1 MMRTILLIMFLSF
14 CSGAQ
19 AASDSSLANF
29 ICDPVTDAA
38 DRAQCLERASV
49 VTRHEAGR
57 TSERSPWLS
66 MVWPLGW
73 WVVYY
78 AFGLLIGS
86 YIYRDARTREWIFLG
101 IRPVWWGVL
110 VFFEPPFGLLV
121 YWAVHYSKFA
131 QSYHEATAP
140 PVPSAPNA

>member
-1 MMRTILLIMFLSF
+1 MRTVLLILCLSLCF
-14 CSGAQ
+14 GAH
-19 AASDSSLANF
+19 AADSSLASF

-38 DRAQCLERASV
+38 DRAQCIERAVV
-49 VTRHEAGR
+49 VTRHEQGKI
-57 TSERSPWLS
+57 SEGLPWFS

-78 AFGLLIGS
+78 GFGLLIGR
-86 YIYRDARTREWIFLG
+86 YVYRDARSREWVFLG
-101 IRPVWWGVL
+101 VRPMWWGAL
-110 VFFEPPFGLLV
+110 ALFQPAFGLLV

-140 PVPSAPNA
+140 PAAAVPNA